1 MSSISQP
8 PALKGECR
16 QNRACC
22 QPKPADGPGAEHH
35 SAVEDEEAE
44 KTLHGQVHDRR
55 PRLVKR
61 QTTTPPAHIRRP
73 YQRENVVRVQTS
85 PPVDADQLRG
95 PPRGGGLAERV
106 APLVIELE
114 GARHMKQEDDKARC
128 PGETSPRQPLPIPGS
143 AQAQGHC

>member
-16 QNRACC
+16 QNRARC
-22 QPKPADGPGAEHH
+22 QPKPADGRRAEHH
-35 SAVEDEEAE
+35 SAVEDDEPK
-44 KTLHGQVHDRR
+44 KTLHGPVHHGR

-61 QTTTPPAHIRRP
+61 QTTPPPAHIRRP
-73 YQRENVVRVQTS
+73 YQRESVIRIQAA

-95 PPRGGGLAERV
+95 ASRRSGLAERV

-128 PGETSPRQPLPIPGS
+128 PGETSPR
-143 AQAQGHC
+143 